1 MKEIA
6 SKQEMLD
13 LIHSEWDALKA
24 MLDPVGPGRMIRSGV
39 ESSWS
44 VKDILAHI
52 SAWEKLMIQWL
63 EESLRDE
70 TPQRPSPGESWDD
83 LDHFNEQLYQ
93 DNKDKKLDDVLQEFA
108 EVHQKA
114 VNIIEAMEESDLLD
128 PDRFAWREGD
138 PIWHLVAGNTWLH
151 YEEHREVISS
161 WIESSD

>member
-6 SKQEMLD
+6 SKQDMLD
-13 LIHSEWDALKA
+13 LIHNEWQALKA
-24 MLDPVGPGRMIRSGV
+24 VLDQVGPERMVRPGV

-63 EESLRDE
+63 EETLRGE

-83 LDHFNEQLYQ
+83 LDIFNEQLYQ
-93 DNKDKKLDDVLQEFA
+93 NNKDKKRDDVLQEFA

-114 VNIIEAMEESDLLD
+114 VKIVEAMKESDLFD

-138 PIWHLVAGNTWLH
+138 PIWHLVAGNTWMH
-151 YEEHREVISS
+151 YKEHREVISS